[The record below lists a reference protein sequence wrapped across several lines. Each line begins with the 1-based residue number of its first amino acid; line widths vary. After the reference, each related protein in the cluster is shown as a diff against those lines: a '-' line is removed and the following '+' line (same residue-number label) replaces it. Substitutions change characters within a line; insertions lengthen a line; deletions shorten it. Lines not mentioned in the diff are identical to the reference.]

1 MIDGPPRK
9 RAPNQSAVRAREWAS
24 VPPRLAETLQGYVEQ
39 MRVTLRPSSIP
50 HVEGTLRKFALWIRD
65 HAPEV
70 KAVRD
75 LRRSRIEC

>member
-1 MIDGPPRK
+1 
-9 RAPNQSAVRAREWAS
+9 
-24 VPPRLAETLQGYVEQ
+24 LQGYVEQ